1 MFDQNFRKDIWVACS
16 SAQMLYDFLRDH
28 VGVLGMGCVAR
39 AWTRGRIKARG
50 KSEALAFLKE
60 LDDTF
65 LVASEGST
73 EGLVEDWNWEMKR
86 LSKVVEKW

>member
-1 MFDQNFRKDIWVACS
+1 MPCS

-28 VGVLGMGCVAR
+28 VGVLGMGCVAK
-39 AWTRGRIKARG
+39 AWTRGRVGKRG
-50 KSEALAFLKE
+50 REDALAFLKE

-65 LVASEGST
+65 SVVSEGST
-73 EGLVEDWNWEMKR
+73 ESLVEDWKWEMRR